1 MLIIPI
7 STPLLSQMLLSSV
20 PETVQTGSAWPLSS
34 QARCTDK
41 ALHLAET
48 SSMEQTR
55 YLSSLNSPAT
65 LQPEPRRPGVTSP
78 ALVFGL
84 AASPPPH
91 PASPYTPGAQLIILW
106 HTPSSVSSDTSQLW
120 PLLLEDYVRQLS
132 HCLLWYGISS
142 VQTSAPSERPT

>member
-1 MLIIPI
+1 MLITPI
-7 STPLLSQMLLSSV
+7 STPLLPQMLLSSV

-41 ALHLAET
+41 ALHPAET

-65 LQPEPRRPGVTSP
+65 LQPEPACDWSCLALRPGS
-78 ALVFGL
+78 F
-84 AASPPPH
+84 PPN

-120 PLLLEDYVRQLS
+120 PLLLEDYIRQLS
-132 HCLLWYGISS
+132 HCLLWCSISS